1 MLISVTFL
9 LPIMNYLSLFILIGA
24 ATILATL
31 YSLRREHI
39 RVEYS
44 VSWLAVGS
52 AIVILALFPSILRGI
67 AFELGLDTQVCFL
80 LCGGLLV
87 SVLVFEI
94 SRVVSRIRDDN
105 VTLTQRLA
113 LLEYQIRSMQ
123 RENDPTEL

>member
-1 MLISVTFL
+1 
-9 LPIMNYLSLFILIGA
+9 MNYLSVFVVIGV

-52 AIVILALFPSILRGI
+52 TILLLALFPSILRGI
-67 AFELGLDTQVCFL
+67 AFELELDTQVLFV

-113 LLEYQIRSMQ
+113 LLEYQIRRMQ
-123 RENDPTEL
+123 QEHDSTGH

>member
-1 MLISVTFL
+1 
-9 LPIMNYLSLFILIGA
+9 MNYLSLFILIGV

-52 AIVILALFPSILRGI
+52 AILILALFPGILRGI
-67 AFELGLDTQVCFL
+67 AFELQLDTQLCFL

-105 VTLTQRLA
+105 VTLAQRLA

-123 RENDPTEL
+123 RENDPTKH

>member
-1 MLISVTFL
+1 
-9 LPIMNYLSLFILIGA
+9 MNYLSVFAIIGA
-24 ATILATL
+24 ATILTTL

-44 VSWLAVGS
+44 VSWLAVGG
-52 AIVILALFPSILRGI
+52 AVLVLALFPSILRGI
-67 AFELGLDTQVCFL
+67 AFELELDTQVCFL

-87 SVLVFEI
+87 SLLVFEI

-113 LLEYQIRSMQ
+113 LLEYQIRRMQ
-123 RENDPTEL
+123 GNDSIER